1 MKQSKGLVLLICFLF
16 AHPVFALRCRS
27 SLVDIGDIKEDV
39 IAICGEPKSIDTH
52 IERRAIVNSVGQTQ
66 SNGNTAFVFPSTYV
80 NQGQQQYTE
89 IEVVVEEWVYDFGR
103 THFQQ
108 YLRFE
113 NGRLTDVES
122 KSRRH

>member
-1 MKQSKGLVLLICFLF
+1 MKQFKWLVLFLCFF
-16 AHPVFALRCRS
+16 FTHPVYALRCKS

-52 IERRAIVNSVGQTQ
+52 IERRTIVNSVGQ
-66 SNGNTAFVFPSTYV
+66 SRFNGNTAIVFPRTYV
-80 NQGQQQYTE
+80 NQGLQQYTE
-89 IEVVVEEWVYDFGR
+89 IDVVVEEWIYHFG
-103 THFQQ
+103 HSQFQQ

-122 KSRRH
+122 QSRKH